1 MAEERGGGWWDSW
14 YKAAKDKSTEVLQF
28 VRRDLDEFSSA
39 VKNEASNVVS
49 STTSALKDK
58 LRLHEPESA
67 ANTMKRSVS
76 SFFGQVSSV
85 LNPTPDDEDEEAI
98 VIHDSQPVALTK
110 FQVLQHALV
119 TNPDTFLTDPKMEYE
134 KQYEAWLEI
143 LEDQLTADRL
153 SKLMAANPDLHSQYT
168 TLVPDQVSH
177 LEFWQRYLFRKALLE
192 DQQARREAMQRRAE
206 KERQAAENF
215 QWDQEKDFGAN
226 IELTEEE
233 QTRLLLE
240 YEKECENKKL
250 LRSSSE
256 RDSSEDAMMLAYNV
270 RDNHYSPVI
279 SESISEPYIATK
291 VDSHQ
296 ANSDDNIAN
305 KQEKLNKFAE
315 KGEFN
320 IDEPT
325 GFKTKE
331 KKDMVIVTDGNS
343 CHTSSCSGDK
353 ESNDDDWE
361 QEFDIEDAE
370 VDTLSEQQL
379 TGTGKA

>member
-1 MAEERGGGWWDSW
+1 MC
-14 YKAAKDKSTEVLQF
+14 L
-28 VRRDLDEFSSA
+28 
-39 VKNEASNVVS
+39 
-49 STTSALKDK
+49 
-58 LRLHEPESA
+58 
-67 ANTMKRSVS
+67 
-76 SFFGQVSSV
+76 
-85 LNPTPDDEDEEAI
+85 
-98 VIHDSQPVALTK
+98 
-110 FQVLQHALV
+110 
-119 TNPDTFLTDPKMEYE
+119 
-134 KQYEAWLEI
+134 
-143 LEDQLTADRL
+143 L
-153 SKLMAANPDLHSQYT
+153 S
-168 TLVPDQVSH
+168 
-177 LEFWQRYLFRKALLE
+177 
-192 DQQARREAMQRRAE
+192 
-206 KERQAAENF
+206 
-215 QWDQEKDFGAN
+215 EKDFGAS

-256 RDSSEDAMMLAYNV
+256 RDNSEDAMMLAYNV

-291 VDSHQ
+291 ADSHQ

-353 ESNDDDWE
+353 GTITKT
-361 QEFDIEDAE
+361 EF
-370 VDTLSEQQL
+370 
-379 TGTGKA
+379 